1 MFKKSIAIGKAT
13 GKGEWQKVLELA
25 EEDDY
30 TLIALAYERL
40 EDIEKAKKYYHL
52 ALKEKEYDLQSLQQ
66 ISMIYASEKNYNEA
80 YRYIQRG
87 LKLVKYENN
96 YGMKFFSFL
105 IDILKKVLH
114 PSYSFRNMRKDI
126 KEDIEHSNDWIRW
139 ALEYRNWYEKN
150 IQNN

>member
-52 ALKEKEYDLQSLQQ
+52 ALEEENNLPAIQQ
-66 ISMIYASEKNYNEA
+66 LSMIYAEEENYDEA
-80 YRYIQRG
+80 YRYIKLG
-87 LKLVKYENN
+87 LLDSKHENN
-96 YGMKFFSFL
+96 YIMKFISFF
-105 IDILKKVLH
+105 IDILKKILY
-114 PSYSFRNMRKDI
+114 PSYSFKKMREATKVDI
-126 KEDIEHSNDWIRW
+126 QYSNDWIRW
-139 ALEYRNWYEKN
+139 ALEYIIWYESN
-150 IQNN
+150 IQK